1 VASRVCTTCQQAYD
15 VIYKSGVCSPACLA
29 HYHHAYMRRKVEIRC
44 ARCRQWRYG
53 TYQDFRNWRNRRHGC
68 CIDCK
73 PTSGGVA
80 LMRETDDDWKQRAR
94 NAFAGIADD
103 DEADD
108 GIPDIEWIIPP
119 CRDCA
124 HGTPEPASWLGYKC
138 SANAAVCQPKLYGRL
153 FRVRQGRP

>member
-1 VASRVCTTCQQAYD
+1 
-15 VIYKSGVCSPACLA
+15 
-29 HYHHAYMRRKVEIRC
+29 
-44 ARCRQWRYG
+44 
-53 TYQDFRNWRNRRHGC
+53 
-68 CIDCK
+68 
-73 PTSGGVA
+73 
-80 LMRETDDDWKQRAR
+80 MRETDDDWKQRAR